1 MLYRLS
7 ASVLLKSVIAVM
19 AVAIVLMLGGN
30 AWHSWRQF
38 ASASRIADIADAPGY
53 TFNAIHNLR
62 TDRTLAGRALDGE
75 QPADPSALTRIE
87 KLPAAALAPLVPK
100 PSILPEA
107 NVPGTRRLSQPR
119 PTLAPPAARPNGQ

>member
-38 ASASRIADIADAPGY
+38 ASASRIADIADASGY
-53 TFNAIHNLR
+53 TFKAMHNLR
-62 TDRTLAGRALDGE
+62 TDRTIAGRALDGD
-75 QPADPSALTRIE
+75 QPADPAALKRIE
-87 KLPAAALAPLVPK
+87 ELPAAAMPALVSPLA
-100 PSILPEA
+100 
-107 NVPGTRRLSQPR
+107 T
-119 PTLAPPAARPNGQ
+119 NGQASARARGGPDEAS